1 MGLQEILAEAVGPSI
16 IRNGSTVERFEETES
31 EVRVVLE
38 DGSVLSGDLLVG
50 ADGIRSK
57 VRTQMLGLK
66 EASYSDYTCYTGIAD
81 FTPADIAT
89 VGYRVFLGNKQYFVS
104 SDVGH
109 GKMQWY
115 AFYNE
120 PAGGVDKPGGKEGM
134 GCAPASLSHPSC

>member
-1 MGLQEILAEAVGPSI
+1 MGVHPGQ
-16 IRNGSTVERFEETES
+16 
-31 EVRVVLE
+31 VRVFLE
-38 DGSVLSGDLLVG
+38 DGSVLTGDLLVG

-57 VRTQMLGLK
+57 VRTQMLGLT

-120 PAGGVDKPGGKEGM
+120 AAGGVDLPGGRKRGEKEG
-134 GCAPASLSHPSC
+134 CLSVPPA